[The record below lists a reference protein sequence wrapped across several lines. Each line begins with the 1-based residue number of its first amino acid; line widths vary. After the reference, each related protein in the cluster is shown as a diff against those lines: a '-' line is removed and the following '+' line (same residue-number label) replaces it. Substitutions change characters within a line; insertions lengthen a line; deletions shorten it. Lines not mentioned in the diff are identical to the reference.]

1 MIIILSFFYST
12 VFLTG
17 RVSAFTSS
25 NVIHKKHTSYNLL
38 QITDVD
44 EREISYT
51 RLQIATKDEET
62 LTADT
67 DINEG
72 RSISFG
78 KHDVLGST
86 QIYPQPRSLQDSP
99 TLLNAFITN
108 THPQQTQEEQGNGEF
123 IMLDWRKAWFTYG
136 QCDRSISSEE
146 YKRIKNSEDVVVVD
160 PFTGEA
166 EYEVDEI
173 DGEVPDDLVG
183 VLYRIGPGKF
193 GVDGQRVAHILD
205 ADGLVLRFEFGG
217 QKGIKFTSRFVETEG
232 LIEERDAKQFTKRG
246 TFGTGK
252 SALNSIV
259 LSCELCSVKSLDD
272 LAVLFDLSLPSLIAF
287 ANLMY

>member
-1 MIIILSFFYST
+1 LQFT
-12 VFLTG
+12 TTLAA
-17 RVSAFTSS
+17 SAINKRKIS
-25 NVIHKKHTSYNLL
+25 HTRL
-38 QITDVD
+38 QIATTD
-44 EREISYT
+44 EETLTSAINKRKISYT
-51 RLQIATKDEET
+51 RLQIATTDEET
-62 LTADT
+62 LTT
-67 DINEG
+67 TSDIGEG

-86 QIYPQPRSLQDSP
+86 QIYPQPRSIEESP
-99 TLLNAFITN
+99 TQLNAFISN
-108 THPQQTQEEQGNGEF
+108 THPKQTNEEQGNGEF
-123 IMLDWRKAWFTYG
+123 IMSDWRRAWFTYG
-136 QCDRSISSEE
+136 QCDRSITPEE
-146 YKRIKNSEDVVVVD
+146 YDRIKNSSEDGFLVD

-173 DGEVPDDLVG
+173 DGKVPDDLVG

-232 LIEERDAKQFTKRG
+232 LVEEREAKQFTKRG

-252 SALNSIV
+252 SAL
-259 LSCELCSVKSLDD
+259 
-272 LAVLFDLSLPSLIAF
+272 VLFYHVNPVCSI
-287 ANLMY
+287 

>member
-1 MIIILSFFYST
+1 MIIILSLFYSSV
-12 VFLTG
+12 VFTG
-17 RVSAFTSS
+17 RVSAFTSC
-25 NVIHKKHTSYNLL
+25 NVIHKKHTSYNPL
-38 QITDVD
+38 QFTASLSAIN
-44 EREISYT
+44 T
-51 RLQIATKDEET
+51 RLLIATTDEET

-67 DINEG
+67 NIDNNEDKP
-72 RSISFG
+72 ISFG

-86 QIYPQPRSLQDSP
+86 QIYPQPRSLKESA

-108 THPQQTQEEQGNGEF
+108 THPQQTNEEQGNGEF
-123 IMLDWRKAWFTYG
+123 IMSDWRKAWFTYG
-136 QCDRSISSEE
+136 QCDRSVTSEE
-146 YKRIKNSEDVVVVD
+146 YESIKNSKDDFIVD

-173 DGEVPDDLVG
+173 DGKVPDDLVG

-217 QKGIKFTSRFVETEG
+217 QKGIRFTSRFVETEG
-232 LIEERDAKQFTKRG
+232 LVEERDAKQFTKRG

-252 SALNSIV
+252 TAL
-259 LSCELCSVKSLDD
+259 
-272 LAVLFDLSLPSLIAF
+272 VLFYDMNSCVQYRVSTTRLFYLTFVCLC
-287 ANLMY
+287 

>member
-1 MIIILSFFYST
+1 LQFTASLS
-12 VFLTG
+12 
-17 RVSAFTSS
+17 AI
-25 NVIHKKHTSYNLL
+25 N
-38 QITDVD
+38 
-44 EREISYT
+44 T
-51 RLQIATKDEET
+51 RLLIATTDEET

-67 DINEG
+67 NIDNNEDKP
-72 RSISFG
+72 ISFG

-86 QIYPQPRSLQDSP
+86 QIYPQPRSLKESA

-108 THPQQTQEEQGNGEF
+108 THPQQTNEEQGNGEF
-123 IMLDWRKAWFTYG
+123 IMSDWRKAWFTYG
-136 QCDRSISSEE
+136 QCDRSVTSEE
-146 YKRIKNSEDVVVVD
+146 YESIKNSKDDFIVD

-173 DGEVPDDLVG
+173 DGKVPDDLVG

-217 QKGIKFTSRFVETEG
+217 QKGIRFTSRFVETEG
-232 LIEERDAKQFTKRG
+232 LVEERDAKQFTKRG

-252 SALNSIV
+252 TAL
-259 LSCELCSVKSLDD
+259 
-272 LAVLFDLSLPSLIAF
+272 VLFYDMNSCVQYRVSTTRLFYLTFVCLC
-287 ANLMY
+287 